1 MVNKKYRFKCVVEKD
16 QDTFCALC
24 LDLDI
29 ATEGATLE
37 EALDNL
43 KEAVEL
49 YVLTAI
55 EQGVEEEFI
64 PRPVPNRIYKKYTN
78 KAKDIVIENHDLGHA
93 ATCHV

>member
-1 MVNKKYRFKCVVEKD
+1 M
-16 QDTFCALC
+16 FCALC

-29 ATEGATLE
+29 ATEGATLK

-49 YVLTAI
+49 YVITAI
-55 EQGVEEEFI
+55 EQGVEEQFI
-64 PRPVPNRIYKKYTN
+64 PRPVPNKIYKKDTN
-78 KAKDIVIENHDLGHA
+78 LAQDIVIENYDLGHA